1 MALDRHA
8 AEQDA
13 QKFLKKGQFD
23 EAIVIYKKILK
34 EDVRDRRM
42 RQKLADLYER
52 VGRVP
57 DAEKHYEELVRLYSQ
72 DGNHRAAL
80 AVHKQL
86 VKLAPKNME
95 RVGALGEAHL
105 EAGFPNDAEKCF
117 VKAIDGMASK
127 DPAAAGSQAW
137 RPGAAHSHG

>member
-13 QKFLKKGQFD
+13 QKHLKKGQFD

-117 VKAIDGMASK
+117 TKAIDGFLGVTLVPKISK
-127 DPAAAGSQAW
+127 SFSGFVN
-137 RPGAAHSHG
+137 